1 MLAQEAEINLLSDQ
15 GRSLED
21 EIKEKLAEA
30 RRAGAGARENLK
42 QEGAQAEATLLE
54 EVKRQVE
61 VEWATVEKKIKADMA
76 KAREVAADADPELCP
91 TAGHQDS
98 GEGTLMNGGR
108 RTGRLR
114 IPAVFWGLGAGLL
127 LAGVAAASEAA
138 HGGGHGGFPRK
149 RFRISSGAPLIS
161 WCSPPS

>member
-1 MLAQEAEINLLSDQ
+1 MIDIDWTLYAQLINFLLLVFLLNVVLFRPIRAIIRDRQAKLLAQEAEINLLSDQ

-42 QEGAQAEATLLE
+42 QEGAQAETTLLE

-76 KAREVAADADPELCP
+76 KAREALQTQTQSFA
-91 TAGHQDS
+91 Q
-98 GEGTLMNGGR
+98 
-108 RTGRLR
+108 
-114 IPAVFWGLGAGLL
+114 L
-127 LAGVAAASEAA
+127 LATKILGRELS
-138 HGGGHGGFPRK
+138 
-149 RFRISSGAPLIS
+149 
-161 WCSPPS
+161 